1 MQVFNAFVKIAKK
14 KFVATLMYLAM
25 FLVLI
30 SIMSKLTQKT
40 INTQFEASELSICIN
55 DEDQSTASEALTD
68 YLSSIH
74 KRVILDSY
82 DSETLQDYIFFQK
95 IDFVV
100 TIPKGFE
107 KNLVDGHTDQLL
119 QTSKLG
125 QSAGGYFAEQQIDT
139 YLSTVLLY
147 QNGGFTLEESLDKT
161 LASLENAS
169 EVKMI
174 NFSDTTATQRSDIFY
189 YFQFVPYTILLMLIL
204 GLSPIL
210 ITFRKKD
217 LGARINCSSLSQTSR
232 NTQLITGCIAYS
244 VFLWIV
250 FMVVALILYHPDQLF
265 STNGLLCILNSFVFL
280 LIGTS
285 ITLLISTFPLSSN
298 ALNMVANVVTLS
310 MSFLTGIF
318 VPQWYLGSKVLSVSR
333 FLPTY
338 WYIRS
343 NNMIGSLSSELMDMK
358 QYWLFLG
365 IQFAFVPAILAIY
378 LVCSKQRKHR
388 S

>member
-147 QNGGFTLEESLDKT
+147 QNGGVTLEESLDKT

-265 STNGLLCILNSFVFL
+265 STNGLLCILNSFVF
-280 LIGTS
+280 I
-285 ITLLISTFPLSSN
+285 
-298 ALNMVANVVTLS
+298 
-310 MSFLTGIF
+310 
-318 VPQWYLGSKVLSVSR
+318 
-333 FLPTY
+333 
-338 WYIRS
+338 
-343 NNMIGSLSSELMDMK
+343 
-358 QYWLFLG
+358 
-365 IQFAFVPAILAIY
+365 
-378 LVCSKQRKHR
+378 
-388 S
+388 

>member
-250 FMVVALILYHPDQLF
+250 FMVVAHILYHPDQLF

>member
-40 INTQFEASELSICIN
+40 INTQFQASELSICIN

-378 LVCSKQRKHR
+378 LICSKQRKHR

>member
-1 MQVFNAFVKIAKK
+1 MQVFSAFIKIAKK
-14 KFVATLMYLAM
+14 KFVATLMYLGM

-30 SIMSKLTQKT
+30 AIMSQLAQET
-40 INTQFEASELSICIN
+40 INSQFEAAELSICIN
-55 DEDQSTASEALTD
+55 DEDQSHASEALTD

-74 KRVILDSY
+74 KRVVLDRY
-82 DSETLQDYIFFQK
+82 DSETLQDYIFYQK

-100 TIPKGFE
+100 TIPKGYE
-107 KNLVDGHTDQLL
+107 KNLTDGNTDQLI

-125 QSAGGYFAEQQIDT
+125 QSAGGYFAEQQIDS
-139 YLSTVLLY
+139 YLATLRLY

-161 LASLENAS
+161 IASLENDPDV
-169 EVKMI
+169 EMV
-174 NFSDTTATQRSDIFY
+174 NFSDTSENQNSDMA
-189 YFQFVPYTILLMLIL
+189 YFFQYIPYVLLLMMIL

-217 LGARINCSSLSQTSR
+217 LGARINCSSLTQTSR
-232 NTQLITGCIAYS
+232 NIQLISGCAAYS
-244 VFLWIV
+244 IFLWLIFMIV
-250 FMVVALILYHPDQLF
+250 GLIMYHPDRLF

-280 LIGTS
+280 LIATS

-298 ALNMVANVVTLS
+298 ALNMVANVITLS
-310 MSFLTGIF
+310 MSFLTGVF
-318 VPQWYLGSKVLSVSR
+318 VPQWYLGTQVLNASR

-338 WYIRS
+338 WYVRS
-343 NNMIGSLSSELMDMK
+343 NNMIGGLSSELMDMK

-388 S
+388 T